1 MEREEGVSFERQLDS
16 LTTRFVEQVGTCLD
30 RLAELLT
37 LYSSGEPYARCVDQ
51 IRALESECDSTYRS
65 VTTHVS
71 TVRADDF
78 EIRLTGIYLHREQ
91 LLGLFTHLDEIA
103 NAAERF
109 ASDLQAIEPARVDD
123 CLADLEEMVASTRAG
138 VRFLEDAVPAFVRSL
153 TDPAESLSFA
163 ETVGPARRI
172 ESHVDEL
179 RDEVIATAF
188 EREPPTTAL
197 VYRELAL
204 LLDSLADA
212 VEDVTDRMVL
222 VGDDSRVTEFADDTG
237 SE

>member
-1 MEREEGVSFERQLDS
+1 MEREERVPFERRLDT
-16 LTTRFVEQVGTCLD
+16 LTTRFVELVGTCLD
-30 RLAELLT
+30 RLADLLS
-37 LYSSGEPYARCVDQ
+37 LYSSGDPYERCVRQ
-51 IRALESECDSTYRS
+51 VRALESECDSTYRS

-71 TVRADDF
+71 TARADDL
-78 EIRLTGIYLHREQ
+78 ELRLTGIHLHREQ
-91 LLGLFTHLDEIA
+91 LLGLFADLDEVA

-109 ASDLQAIEPARVDD
+109 ASDLQAIEPPRVDD
-123 CLADLEEMVASTRAG
+123 CLAGLEEMVASARAG
-138 VRFLEDAVPAFVRSL
+138 VRFLEGAIPAFVRSL
-153 TDPAESLSFA
+153 TDPAASLSFA

-188 EREPPTTAL
+188 EREPPATAL

-204 LLDSLADA
+204 LLDGLADA

-222 VGDDSRVTEFADDTG
+222 VGGDSQVTEFADG
-237 SE
+237 GGRS